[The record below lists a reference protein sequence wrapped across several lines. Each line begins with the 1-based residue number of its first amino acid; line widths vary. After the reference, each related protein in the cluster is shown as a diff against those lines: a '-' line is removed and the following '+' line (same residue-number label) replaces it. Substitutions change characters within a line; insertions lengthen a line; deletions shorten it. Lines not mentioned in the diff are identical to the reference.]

1 MSTSSWANNHGRT
14 YTMKTLI
21 CISLIISANTAMNA
35 VENPGLSIFTAD
47 NNNTLITL
55 GSVND
60 RMEMLVTLNGDGKM
74 INLLLVDKKPSDN
87 KYKEQSLRDINI
99 DGIYDIRF
107 SRLKVDSSYDYE
119 IMLDDKWVHVSELQE
134 NGKSAKNGN
143 AEYVFSNE
151 KFTIVKAIK

>member
-1 MSTSSWANNHGRT
+1 
-14 YTMKTLI
+14 MKTLI

-134 NGKSAKNGN
+134 SGKSAKNGN